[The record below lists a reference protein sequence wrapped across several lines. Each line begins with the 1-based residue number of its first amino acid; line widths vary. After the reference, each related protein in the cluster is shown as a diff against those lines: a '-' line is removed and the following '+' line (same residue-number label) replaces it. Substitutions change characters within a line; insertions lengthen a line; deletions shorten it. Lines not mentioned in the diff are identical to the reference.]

1 MTFDLL
7 GVILMIAIKSYH
19 SDDDCARQNLKGV
32 LAVNENQTVR
42 RAARAAGIPLWRVAR
57 AIGVSEP
64 TLTRWL
70 RVPLSEDKER
80 RVMAAIAAL
89 EQEAG

>member
-1 MTFDLL
+1 MT
-7 GVILMIAIKSYH
+7 
-19 SDDDCARQNLKGV
+19 Q
-32 LAVNENQTVR
+32 ENQGVR
-42 RAARAAGIPLWRVAR
+42 RAARASGVPLWRVAA

-70 RVPLSEDKER
+70 RVPLPEDKER
-80 RVMAAIAAL
+80 RIMAAIAVL

>member
-1 MTFDLL
+1 M
-7 GVILMIAIKSYH
+7 K
-19 SDDDCARQNLKGV
+19 
-32 LAVNENQTVR
+32 ENQTVR
-42 RAARAAGIPLWRVAR
+42 RAARAAGVPLWRVAK

-70 RVPLSEDKER
+70 RAPLPEDKEK

>member
-1 MTFDLL
+1 M
-7 GVILMIAIKSYH
+7 K
-19 SDDDCARQNLKGV
+19 
-32 LAVNENQTVR
+32 ENQDVR
-42 RAARAAGIPLWRVAR
+42 RAARASGVPLWRVAA

-70 RVPLSEDKER
+70 RVPLPEDKER
-80 RVMAAIAAL
+80 RIMAAIAVL